1 MNEEMCKFFE
11 VIWSDYPDTLH
22 DGNYKFKDDEIND
35 TYCTD
40 DSCKTDIDKIMAGW
54 LYFFKTIIG
63 DSESITNGA
72 TSNMNTVQY
81 ITIWLSY
88 MLSLK
93 NDKNVTK
100 LYDFYTEY
108 INEDDG
114 YAKTITAD
122 EAYNSY
128 SEIINKKKDLMNMH
142 INDISKF
149 YNAFKTL
156 CSMYN
161 DINNATP
168 DCSKYYTKAKTFFDE
183 YNKLNGDS
191 DNNENSSYRK
201 ILSSLS
207 TDYGNFKG
215 YCNKKCHGC
224 GNIPDI
230 TYIKTKQKYVDNSV
244 HVSEATVSSSSM
256 EKIQSPAL
264 SPEATSSSASI
275 AITLIP
281 VLLIFSAIPVFLRIA
296 YKYSLFGIDKRLH
309 RQYLREKIKKIKKKM
324 NNYI

>member
-1 MNEEMCKFFE
+1 MDENMCKFFE
-11 VIWSDYPDTLH
+11 IIWKDFPDTLQ
-22 DGNYKFKDDEIND
+22 DGNYQFKNNDISD

-63 DSESITNGA
+63 DSDSITNGA
-72 TSNMNTVQY
+72 ASNMNTVQY

-100 LYDFYTEY
+100 LYDFYTKY

-114 YAKTITAD
+114 YGKTITAD
-122 EAYNSY
+122 EDYNSY
-128 SEIINKKKDLMNMH
+128 SDIINRKQDLMNMD

-161 DINNATP
+161 DINKDTP

-201 ILSSLS
+201 ILSTLS
-207 TDYGNFKG
+207 TDYDNFKK
-215 YCNKKCHGC
+215 YCNGKCTGC
-224 GNIPDI
+224 SSILSLPM
-230 TYIKTKQKYVDNSV
+230 TKTTQLSV
-244 HVSEATVSSSSM
+244 RISEDTSSSS
-256 EKIQSPAL
+256 
-264 SPEATSSSASI
+264 SI
-275 AITLIP
+275 ASKLIP
-281 VLLIFSAIPVFLRIA
+281 VLLIFSAIPVFLGIA
-296 YKYSLFGIDKRLH
+296 YKYSLFGFDKRLH
-309 RQYLREKIKKIKKKM
+309 RQYIREKIKKIKKKM
-324 NNYI
+324 NHYI

>member
-1 MNEEMCKFFE
+1 CKFFE
-11 VIWSDYPDTLH
+11 IIWKDFPDTLH
-22 DGNYKFKDDEIND
+22 DGNYQFKNNDIND
-35 TYCTD
+35 TYCNL

-108 INEDDG
+108 INEDG
-114 YAKTITAD
+114 YGKIITAD

-128 SEIINKKKDLMNMH
+128 SDIINKKHDLMNMD

-149 YNAFKTL
+149 YNAFKNL

-161 DINNATP
+161 DINKDTP
-168 DCSKYYTKAKTFFDE
+168 DCSKYYRKAKTFFDE
-183 YNKLNGDS
+183 YNKLNENS

-201 ILSSLS
+201 ILSTLS
-207 TDYGNFKG
+207 TDYDHFKK
-215 YCNKKCHGC
+215 YCDEKCTGC
-224 GNIPDI
+224 SSIPSLP
-230 TYIKTKQKYVDNSV
+230 TTKTTQLSA
-244 HVSEATVSSSSM
+244 HISEDTSSSS
-256 EKIQSPAL
+256 
-264 SPEATSSSASI
+264 SI
-275 AITLIP
+275 ASKLIP
-281 VLLIFSAIPVFLRIA
+281 ALLIFAIPLFLGIA
-296 YKYSLFGIDKRLH
+296 YKYSLFGFDKRLH

-324 NNYI
+324 NHYI

>member
-1 MNEEMCKFFE
+1 MDDQMCKFFE
-11 VIWSDYPDTLH
+11 IIWKDFPDTLR
-22 DGNYKFKDDEIND
+22 DGNYKFQNYDIND
-35 TYCTD
+35 TYCTN

-54 LYFFKTIIG
+54 LHFFKTFIG
-63 DSESITNGA
+63 DSDSITNGA
-72 TSNMNTVQY
+72 TSSMNTVQY

-93 NDKNVTK
+93 NDKNITK

-114 YAKTITAD
+114 YAKTITSD

-128 SEIINKKKDLMNMH
+128 SDIINKKKDLMNMH

-161 DINNATP
+161 DINNDTP

-191 DNNENSSYRK
+191 DNNESSSYRK

-207 TDYGNFKG
+207 TDYGNFKS
-215 YCNKKCHGC
+215 YCNEKCHGC
-224 GNIPDI
+224 GNIPSL
-230 TYIKTKQKYVDNSV
+230 TYIETKTFKQ
-244 HVSEATVSSSSM
+244 SS
-256 EKIQSPAL
+256 
-264 SPEATSSSASI
+264 EATSSSSSTASK
-275 AITLIP
+275 LIP
-281 VLLIFSAIPVFLRIA
+281 ILSVFVAIPIFLGIA
-296 YKYSLFGIDKRLH
+296 YKYSLFGFDKRLH

-324 NNYI
+324 NHYI